1 MQEENSPDLEE
12 GEEQEVPEGISFMEL
27 VSVFFNQGAMS
38 LGAMPHPMTGQVY
51 VSFEAAQESI
61 SILELLKEK
70 TRGNLDEQED
80 RALTA
85 LIDELKIAF
94 VHAIRDPRA
103 RELAQRTA
111 QASQNEE
118 SSRILTPDGR
128 PATSAEAQPRIII
141 P

>member
-1 MQEENSPDLEE
+1 MSEEASPGVEP
-12 GEEQEVPEGISFMEL
+12 GEEQEAPHGISFMEL
-27 VSVFFNQGAMS
+27 VSVFFNQGAMA

-70 TRGNLDEQED
+70 TRGNLDDQED

-94 VHAIRDPRA
+94 VHAVRDPRA
-103 RELAQRTA
+103 RDLAQRTA
-111 QASQNEE
+111 QASREHE
-118 SSRILTPDGR
+118 PSRILTPDGR
-128 PATSAEAQPRIII
+128 PASSAESQPRIII